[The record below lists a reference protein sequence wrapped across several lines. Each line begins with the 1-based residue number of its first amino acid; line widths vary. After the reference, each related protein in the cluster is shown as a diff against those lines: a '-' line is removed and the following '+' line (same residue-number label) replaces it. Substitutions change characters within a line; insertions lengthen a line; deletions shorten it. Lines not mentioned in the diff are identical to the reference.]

1 MVGQRRTANLS
12 LIYNRRGTIYGKQR
26 RRVTHLNAFDFWLK
40 GLEPTSTSFLS
51 DRHYPYQRYFI
62 MKSIIN
68 MGLSLAFL
76 IAAGWIVKDVI
87 LKADANP

>member
-1 MVGQRRTANLS
+1 
-12 LIYNRRGTIYGKQR
+12 
-26 RRVTHLNAFDFWLK
+26 
-40 GLEPTSTSFLS
+40 
-51 DRHYPYQRYFI
+51 

-87 LKADANP
+87 LKADANPIGGEEANIEDRQGEIDTLRQSK